1 MEAPQVK
8 IKEEKIDSWETEPSV
23 MPSSGLDT
31 ISSPHHG
38 AESGSLPFSSLPLSV
53 VIKEEPQSPVHV
65 SSEQDTVNF
74 MTLCAHSTT
83 PELPGDITHCKMDQ
97 SSPSVKLEPSQTNCV
112 EPAECKDKF
121 PAQVEMTET
130 SVEALRNCSSSLPD
144 ATGFVKPFSRKA
156 AEVGSIVDCADNQ
169 SVSSPTLFNTL
180 AAPLEMRNEKRVR
193 KLKKRKVLK
202 KAQEQPESSDSE
214 MVEEPTRPRWLQ
226 QRRRPSGGSQ
236 VSTSSQPTDDRE
248 MNTDDNNKMLSLPL
262 TSMNLKEDH
271 TPPEK
276 ITELQASLTDP
287 AANADLMEVTACQ
300 QHQMDD
306 LLPPPPSGL
315 TPDSCRP
322 GPQSLA
328 CNEVS
333 STSDMDLCKSER

>member
-1 MEAPQVK
+1 MKLFADPVCNLQ
-8 IKEEKIDSWETEPSV
+8 PS
-23 MPSSGLDT
+23 PA
-31 ISSPHHG
+31 I
-38 AESGSLPFSSLPLSV
+38 
-53 VIKEEPQSPVHV
+53 
-65 SSEQDTVNF
+65 
-74 MTLCAHSTT
+74 
-83 PELPGDITHCKMDQ
+83 
-97 SSPSVKLEPSQTNCV
+97 KLEPSQTNCV

-121 PAQVEMTET
+121 PAQFEMTET
-130 SVEALRNCSSSLPD
+130 SVEAPRNCSSSLPD
-144 ATGFVKPFSRKA
+144 AKGFVKPFSRKVS
-156 AEVGSIVDCADNQ
+156 EVGSIVGCADNQ
-169 SVSSPTLFNTL
+169 SVSPPTVFNTP

-202 KAQEQPESSDSE
+202 KAQGTEQPESSDSE
-214 MVEEPTRPRWLQ
+214 MVEETTRPRWLR

-248 MNTDDNNKMLSLPL
+248 MNMNTDDNKKILSLPL
-262 TSMNLKEDH
+262 KSMNLKEDH
-271 TPPEK
+271 KSPEK

-287 AANADLMEVTACQ
+287 AANADLKESMEVTACQ

-315 TPDSCRP
+315 IPDSCRP